1 MPPILWFFLSI
12 IAYVGGLTI
21 FWKIT
26 PRLFALTFD
35 EGLFMALAALD
46 ILGGLLAFSGVVVSL
61 SAFYGSLGMK
71 IVDFFLL
78 LGIFWLALRMTLRS
92 FRGRGKAIQAGHIIA
107 GSYSLFLSAA
117 SIFAIVQ
124 LFR

>member
-12 IAYVGGLTI
+12 IAYVGGMII
-21 FWKIT
+21 FWKVT
-26 PRLFALTFD
+26 SRLFAMAFD

-61 SAFYGSLGMK
+61 TAFSGALGMK
-71 IVDFFLL
+71 IVNFFLL

-92 FRGRGKAIQAGHIIA
+92 FRRSTKAIRFGHILA
-107 GSYSLFLSAA
+107 GSYSLFLSVA
-117 SIFAIVQ
+117 SVFAIVQ